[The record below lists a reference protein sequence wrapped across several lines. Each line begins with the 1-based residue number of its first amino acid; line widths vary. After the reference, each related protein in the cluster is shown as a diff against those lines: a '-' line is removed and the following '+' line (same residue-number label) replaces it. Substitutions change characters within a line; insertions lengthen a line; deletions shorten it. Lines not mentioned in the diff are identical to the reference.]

1 MLNETLNP
9 EPDACYNPNKSKI
22 KITLTL
28 MLNPDPDPCY
38 NPNKYKIRN
47 NTDLDAGH

>member
-9 EPDACYNPNKSKI
+9 EHDACYNPNKSKI

-28 MLNPDPDPCY
+28 MLNPEPDACF
-38 NPNKYKIRN
+38 NPIMYSHKMRN
-47 NTDLDAGH
+47 NAEP